1 MKRIDDVSVSIAIT
15 QVAEQ
20 YDFYI
25 FDSQVVSYPFS
36 RDLEGKIDLHSFSA
50 TDPASMTF

>member
-1 MKRIDDVSVSIAIT
+1 MKRIDDISVSIAIA

-20 YDFYI
+20 DDFYI

-36 RDLEGKIDLHSFSA
+36 RDLAGMIDLHSFSA

>member
-1 MKRIDDVSVSIAIT
+1 MKRIDDVSVSIAIA

-20 YDFYI
+20 DDFYI

-36 RDLEGKIDLHSFSA
+36 RDLAGKIGLQSFSA

>member
-1 MKRIDDVSVSIAIT
+1 MKRIDDVSVSIAIA

-20 YDFYI
+20 YDFDI

-36 RDLEGKIDLHSFSA
+36 RNLATRIDLQSFSA
-50 TDPASMTF
+50 TDPASMIF